1 MRLLVS
7 VRSAVEVAAAVAG
20 GADIIDAKE
29 PSLGSLGAV
38 SPATLRA
45 IARALPPALPLSVA
59 LGDHCDAASVAGAFA
74 ALVGIGSHARETYL
88 KLGLASMRDV
98 TGAASVITAAVEAA
112 ARVAGSPAVIVVA
125 YADHAAAEAPPRDV
139 VRRLAAAAGAR
150 GVLLDTCVKDGRDLF
165 HHVGRPELRRW
176 VIDAK
181 RDGLLVAL
189 AGSLSA
195 EAVERI
201 SDLPGDVIGVRG
213 AACAGGREGSV
224 TEDRVRRLRSLLDRP
239 ASRPPVAV

>member
-7 VRSAVEVAAAVAG
+7 VRSAAEVPAAVAG

-38 SPATLRA
+38 SAATLRA

-59 LGDHCDAASVAGAFA
+59 LGDHRDVGSVAGAFA
-74 ALVGIGSHARETYL
+74 PLAGLAPHARETYV
-88 KLGLASMRDV
+88 KLGLASVRDV
-98 TGAASVITAAVEAA
+98 TGATAVIAAAVEAA
-112 ARVAGSPAVIVVA
+112 SRIVGSPAVIVVA
-125 YADHAAAEAPPRDV
+125 YADHAAADAPPRDV
-139 VRRLAAAAGAR
+139 VRRLAATAGA
-150 GVLLDTCVKDGRDLF
+150 GGILLDTCVKDGRDLL
-165 HHVGRPELRRW
+165 HHVGRTELQRW

-189 AGSLSA
+189 AGSLSP

-201 SDLPGDVIGVRG
+201 SDVPADVVGVRG
-213 AACAGGREGSV
+213 AACAGGREGAV
-224 TEDRVRRLRSLLDRP
+224 AEDRVRRLRSLLDRFAP
-239 ASRPPVAV
+239 RPPVAV